1 MRVKL
6 TEVTHVYLP
15 NTPQETKALDCINL
29 AVESGKIVGIIGQT
43 GSGKST
49 LIQTMNR
56 LITPTKGKIWLEDL
70 DICQKKVNLSLVR
83 QQVGIIFQYPE
94 HQLFEDTVYNDVA
107 FGPRNLG
114 LPEQDVRIR
123 VKEALMHMGLDA
135 DQLGS
140 SSPLAL
146 SGGQK
151 RKVAIAGV
159 LAMRPKVLVLDE
171 PAAALDPSSRTNLLE
186 LLTRLKK
193 EKQLTVVIVSHGM
206 DELARIADQLVV
218 LNQGKVVLQG
228 SPREVF
234 KNRDQLVEIG
244 LAVPLLTELM
254 IRLKERGM
262 KVATDILTLEE
273 AVQEICRS
281 GGKPGG

>member
-6 TEVTHVYLP
+6 ANVTHVYLP
-15 NTPQETKALDCINL
+15 HTPQETKALDEIDL
-29 AVESGKIVGIIGQT
+29 EVESGKIVGIIGKT

-56 LITPTKGKIWLEDL
+56 LITPTRGRVWLDEL
-70 DICQKKVNLSLVR
+70 DISQKKVNLSLVR

-107 FGPRNLG
+107 FGPRNLN
-114 LPEQDVRIR
+114 LAESEVDLR
-123 VKEALMHMGLDA
+123 VKEALKLMGLDV
-135 DQLGS
+135 DQLGGN
-140 SSPLAL
+140 SPLAL

-151 RKVAIAGV
+151 RRVAIAGV
-159 LAMRPKVLVLDE
+159 LAMRPRVLVLDE
-171 PAAALDPSSRTNLLE
+171 PTAALDPKGRTSLLE
-186 LLTRLKK
+186 LLINLRRDR
-193 EKQLTVVIVSHGM
+193 QMTVVIVSHGM
-206 DELARIADQLVV
+206 DELAQIADSLVV
-218 LNQGKVVLQG
+218 LNDGKVVRQG

-234 KNRDQLVEIG
+234 GSRDQLVEIG
-244 LAVPLLTELM
+244 LAVPQLTELM

-273 AVQEICRS
+273 AVNEICRS